1 MTIKEKFSEITSYQS
16 SDFVEWFG
24 DMEYQ
29 DKQSKLYSK
38 KLERNMLDKEILS
51 EFNPTELNLGEVF
64 NYLNTEAKKED
75 WMIFYCRDS
84 AGVLCAVGVGWCD
97 DGWRVRADSVERPSR
112 WFDGYQVFSRNS
124 FESQDKSLS
133 PSVTLELSKEEAE
146 VLKKVIN
153 RLIK

>member
-16 SDFVEWFG
+16 SNFMEWFG

-38 KLERNMLDKEILS
+38 KLDRDMLDKEILS

-75 WMIFYCRDS
+75 YMIFYCRDNAS
-84 AGVLCAVGVGWCD
+84 VLRAVYVRWDGG
-97 DGWRVRADSVERPSR
+97 GWRVDADSVEGPY
-112 WFDGYQVFSRNS
+112 WWHDGNRVFSRNS
-124 FESQDKSLS
+124 FDTHDN
-133 PSVTLELSKEEAE
+133 PSVTLTLSKEEAE

>member
-16 SDFVEWFG
+16 SNFMEWFG

-38 KLERNMLDKEILS
+38 KLDRDMLDKEILS
-51 EFNPTELNLGEVF
+51 EFNPTELTLGEVY

-75 WMIFYCRDS
+75 YMIFYCRDN
-84 AGVLCAVGVGWCD
+84 AGVLRAVGVDWSDGGWYVSAGSVGCPD
-97 DGWRVRADSVERPSR
+97 RWRG
-112 WFDGYQVFSRNS
+112 GYQVFSRN
-124 FESQDKSLS
+124 FFDTQNS

-153 RLIK
+153 RLIQ